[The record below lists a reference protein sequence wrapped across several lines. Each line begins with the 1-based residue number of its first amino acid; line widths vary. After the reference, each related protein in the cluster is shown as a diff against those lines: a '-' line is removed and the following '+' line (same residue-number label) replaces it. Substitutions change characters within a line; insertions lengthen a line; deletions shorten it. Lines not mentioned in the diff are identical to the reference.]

1 MNEQRKLWLGLGAA
15 LLTST
20 SLQAA
25 QAENFDPALA
35 SASPAMVL
43 AAASGQG
50 GEGESGEG
58 GEGGEG
64 EGGDASSLATDE
76 AAYLAQL
83 GLVRGHLW
91 VGIQLYKHGH
101 KEMADTHMKHPGDEL
116 YADLKP
122 AMNARGHEGFA
133 KQLSALSD
141 AVTNRAPEAEI
152 EKRHAELEQAIAQIE
167 QLDQQSLKTILLS
180 IEKMVRTSADEYAIG
195 VVEGEI
201 SNTHEYQDS
210 LGFVEV
216 ARQRLASLTEAQR
229 SSGPD
234 AIAEVQ
240 EQLTRIENLWPSL
253 DPQGRLDGDASV
265 LYGAAARIQL
275 AAFEL

>member
-1 MNEQRKLWLGLGAA
+1 MNEQRKLWLGIGAA

-20 SLQAA
+20 SLHAA
-25 QAENFDPALA
+25 QPESFDSASL

-43 AAASGQG
+43 AAV
-50 GEGESGEG
+50 SGEG
-58 GEGGEG
+58 GEGEGGEG
-64 EGGDASSLATDE
+64 EGGDTSSLATDD

-101 KEMADTHMKHPGDEL
+101 QSMADTHMKHPGDEL
-116 YADLKP
+116 YAGIKP
-122 AMNARGHEGFA
+122 AMKARGDEGFA
-133 KQLSALSD
+133 DQLSALSD
-141 AVTNRAPEAEI
+141 AVTARAPLAEV
-152 EKRHAELEQAIAQIE
+152 ERRHAELDEAIAQIE

-216 ARQRLASLTEAQR
+216 ARQHLAGLTDPQR
-229 SSGPD
+229 AAGPE

-240 EQLTRIENLWPSL
+240 EQLTLIENLWPSL
-253 DPQGRLDGDASV
+253 DPQGQVEGNASV
-265 LYGAAARIQL
+265 IYGAAARIQL
-275 AAFEL
+275 AALELE

>member
-1 MNEQRKLWLGLGAA
+1 MNEQRKLWLGIGAA

-20 SLQAA
+20 SVHAA
-25 QAENFDPALA
+25 QPESFDSASI
-35 SASPAMVL
+35 SASPTMVL
-43 AAASGQG
+43 AAAS
-50 GEGESGEG
+50 

-64 EGGDASSLATDE
+64 EGGEGEGKGGDTSSLATDD

-101 KEMADTHMKHPGDEL
+101 QAMADTHMKHPGDEL
-116 YADLKP
+116 YSDIKP

-133 KQLSALSD
+133 DQLSALSD
-141 AVTNRAPEAEI
+141 AVTARKPVAEV
-152 EKRHAELEQAIAQIE
+152 ESRHAELKQAIAQIE
-167 QLDQQSLKTILLS
+167 QLDQQGLKTILLS
-180 IEKMVRTSADEYAIG
+180 IEKMVRTSADEYALG

-216 ARQRLASLTEAQR
+216 ARQHLAGLTDSQR
-229 SSGPD
+229 AAGPD

-240 EQLTRIENLWPSL
+240 EQLTLIDNLWPSL
-253 DPQGRLDGDASV
+253 DPKGQVDGNASV

-275 AAFEL
+275 AALELE